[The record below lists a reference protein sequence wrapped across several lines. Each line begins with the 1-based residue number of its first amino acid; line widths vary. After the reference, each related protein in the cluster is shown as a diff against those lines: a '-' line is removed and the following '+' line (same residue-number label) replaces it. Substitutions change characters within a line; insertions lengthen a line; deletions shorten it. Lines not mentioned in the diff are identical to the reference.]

1 VTSDWLTD
9 SPEGRQV
16 LLDVVAALEAV
27 VVALQVARA
36 GSDPGY
42 ALGEAVRRVVAVR
55 RQVEGA
61 SGRRGG

>member
-1 VTSDWLTD
+1 M
-9 SPEGRQV
+9 

>member
-1 VTSDWLTD
+1 M
-9 SPEGRQV
+9 

-42 ALGEAVRRVVAVR
+42 ALGEAVRRVAAIR
-55 RQVEGA
+55 RRVDGP